1 MSFYHGLS
9 ENYVHDDENCC
20 YMEMKVSKLYPPDKE
35 HSNVYRYKEVKNRLF
50 LEHSGIFQ
58 FVVKLNPLTKH
69 APCIL

>member
-9 ENYVHDDENCC
+9 ENYVHDDENFC

-50 LEHSGIFQ
+50 F
-58 FVVKLNPLTKH
+58 LTFWNLSICGKIES
-69 APCIL
+69 PN